1 MRNDEKTDKQGQN
14 RGAFV
19 SGFRS
24 RWSSRRSQTEV
35 LAWLCDRSLGPKSWE
50 RQHQADG
57 GQDSQEENKEG
68 REKAPY
74 PKNQNNCKLTF
85 NVCVCLKRQF
95 GPP

>member
-35 LAWLCDRSLGPKSWE
+35 LAWLCDTEPGPEELGEAAPS
-50 RQHQADG
+50 RQKTGLPG
-57 GQDSQEENKEG
+57 GKQGGKGEG
-68 REKAPY
+68 PI
-74 PKNQNNCKLTF
+74 P
-85 NVCVCLKRQF
+85 
-95 GPP
+95 